1 MSVDFTLDRDS
12 LFGEPIKLFEFMTIL
27 GEEFPY
33 LFSCLLYVEIYSGI
47 LSS

>member
-12 LFGEPIKLFEFMTIL
+12 LWGEPIKLFELITIL
-27 GEEFPY
+27 GEEFPC
-33 LFSCLLYVEIYSGI
+33 LFSCLLYVGIYSGI